1 MQPGQLEA
9 EQSYDLIVGYA
20 WKNIAA
26 QVGASLVPLP
36 GAGLAVDAA
45 VLPVIY
51 LPMWNEIR
59 GVYGRGEVGAEQGR
73 ALLGGVGGVVL
84 VDVVVDK
91 VLGQVPIIGMP
102 LNYFCAKIMTWRLGA
117 LFTLFASL
125 GDDVD
130 ARLARLATELLTK
143 LFPKEDFGLIKTPA
157 RPKFVDFI
165 LKASSDGP
173 DDLEDRFQ
181 KAMDVLGGGSGRND
195 GV

>member
-1 MQPGQLEA
+1 M
-9 EQSYDLIVGYA
+9 
-20 WKNIAA
+20 AA
-26 QVGASLVPLP
+26 QVGASLVPIP

-51 LPMWNEIR
+51 MPMWNEIR
-59 GVYGRGEVGAEQGR
+59 GVYGRGEVGSEHAR
-73 ALLGGVGGVVL
+73 ALLSGVGGVVL

-91 VLGQVPIIGMP
+91 VLGQVPILGMP

-143 LFPKEDFGLIKTPA
+143 LFPKEDFGFIKKPERA
-157 RPKFVDFI
+157 KFVDFVVR
-165 LKASSDGP
+165 ASGSGS
-173 DDLEDRFQ
+173 DDLEQRFQ
-181 KAMDVLGGGSGRND
+181 KAMDALSGDD
-195 GV
+195 G

>member
-1 MQPGQLEA
+1 MEPGQLEA

-20 WKNIAA
+20 WKNMAA
-26 QVGASLVPLP
+26 QVGASLVPIP

-45 VLPVIY
+45 VLPIIY

-59 GVYGRGEVGAEQGR
+59 GIYGRGEVGSEQAR
-73 ALLGGVGGVVL
+73 ALLSGVGGVVL

-91 VLGQVPIIGMP
+91 VLGQVPILGMP

-125 GDDVD
+125 GHNVD

-143 LFPKEDFGLIKTPA
+143 LFPKEDFGFIKTPE
-157 RPKFVDFI
+157 REKFVDFVVR
-165 LKASSDGP
+165 ASGGDAE
-173 DDLEDRFQ
+173 DLEKRMQ
-181 KAMDVLGGGSGRND
+181 KAMNALSGD
-195 GV
+195 ID